1 MRIRS
6 NFHDYYD
13 AAMAFGQDPLL
24 VYDRF
29 PKKEEMLRGLFEMAV
44 GRLDCYGF
52 GVHPM
57 IVGFCGKIYKLAE
70 LFATHPESSAWSTTE
85 QRKRTRFA
93 YSVVDVDTYVRHNR
107 PDYVDAYLSPRGR
120 NGRDGFHRQYKFFDY
135 FEKDLHNDY
144 RPAKVIRE
152 EAKAREKLVGEMFA
166 KGPIFVA
173 DYNEQCVIY
182 NAKLKPYEFY
192 RVFDMGRAFQELS
205 VWMSNQAI
213 PIKPIPKLDDETMA
227 EIKGFD
233 KYSFRKAPGG
243 KKRKNKKAPR

>member
-85 QRKRTRFA
+85 QRGAQASAAVLRRADRSADCLACCGAGSESRIEGRIVTEFL
-93 YSVVDVDTYVRHNR
+93 YQSVVIAGRTHGQIEDRC
-107 PDYVDAYLSPRGR
+107 DYA
-120 NGRDGFHRQYKFFDY
+120 
-135 FEKDLHNDY
+135 
-144 RPAKVIRE
+144 
-152 EAKAREKLVGEMFA
+152 
-166 KGPIFVA
+166 
-173 DYNEQCVIY
+173 
-182 NAKLKPYEFY
+182 
-192 RVFDMGRAFQELS
+192 
-205 VWMSNQAI
+205 
-213 PIKPIPKLDDETMA
+213 
-227 EIKGFD
+227 
-233 KYSFRKAPGG
+233 
-243 KKRKNKKAPR
+243 